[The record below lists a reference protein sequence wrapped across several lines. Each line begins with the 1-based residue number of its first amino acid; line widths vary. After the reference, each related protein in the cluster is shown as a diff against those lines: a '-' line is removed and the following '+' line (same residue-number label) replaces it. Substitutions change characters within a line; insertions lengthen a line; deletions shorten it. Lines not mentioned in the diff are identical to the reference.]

1 MSLTPSAV
9 HRRAYAAYEAI
20 HFSVDARGDDR
31 RHLVEM
37 LLDGLAASLSNVSR
51 AEQSGNAEARRTA
64 VLRATRIVGG
74 LQNALNPKADAA
86 LVRNLSGVYQYFLSR
101 LNRAHR
107 GGGGGKD
114 TASELLELTNIL
126 RNAFSPS

>member
-1 MSLTPSAV
+1 MSLTHSAV
-9 HRRAYAAYEAI
+9 HRRAYAAYEAL

-31 RHLVEM
+31 RHLIEM
-37 LLDGLAASLSNVSR
+37 LLDGLAASLSNVAKAER
-51 AEQSGNAEARRTA
+51 AADPDARRSA
-64 VLRATRIVGG
+64 VLRASRIVAG
-74 LQNALNPKADAA
+74 LQNALNPKADPG
-86 LVRNLSGVYQYFLSR
+86 LVKDLSSIYQYFSFK

-107 GGGGGKD
+107 GTGQD

>member
-31 RHLVEM
+31 RYLVEM
-37 LLDGLAASLSNVSR
+37 LLDGLAASLSNISKADR
-51 AEQSGNAEARRTA
+51 AADLDARRSA
-64 VLRATRIVGG
+64 VLRASRIVAG
-74 LQNALNPKADAA
+74 LQNALNAKADPA
-86 LVRNLSGVYQYFLSR
+86 LVSDLSSIYRYFLLR

-107 GGGGGKD
+107 GAGQD
-114 TASELLELTNIL
+114 TATELLELTNIL
-126 RNAFSPS
+126 RNAFSPR

>member
-9 HRRAYAAYEAI
+9 HRRAYAAYEAL

-31 RHLVEM
+31 RHLIEM
-37 LLDGLAASLSNVSR
+37 LLDGLAASISNIAKAER
-51 AEQSGNAEARRTA
+51 AADPDARRSA
-64 VLRATRIVGG
+64 VLRASRIVAG
-74 LQNALNPKADAA
+74 LQKALNPKADPA
-86 LVRNLSGVYQYFLSR
+86 LVKDLSSIYQYFLFK

-107 GGGGGKD
+107 GTGQD

>member
-9 HRRAYAAYEAI
+9 HRRAYAAYEAL

-31 RHLVEM
+31 RHLIEM
-37 LLDGLAASLSNVSR
+37 LLDGLAASLSNLSR
-51 AEQSGNAEARRTA
+51 AERAADLDARRSA
-64 VLRATRIVGG
+64 VLRASRIVAG
-74 LQNALNPKADAA
+74 LQNALNPTADQA
-86 LVRNLSGVYQYFLSR
+86 LVRDLSSVYQYFLFR

-107 GGGGGKD
+107 GPGQD

-126 RNAFSPS
+126 KNAFSPS